1 MSDELSRVVDWM
13 DDVLD
18 WLREPMTTM
27 PVDRVL
33 ERLRGAFQVNVT
45 SWSSMKG
52 PVMTGMILNPTDAMA
67 IHAATMEEFRSGL
80 HRDCHPLT
88 AWYDRTPST
97 DPQTSDRVPYGLVP
111 AARRSILVAPLQ
123 RLGLE
128 QQMTIYYRRQG
139 PSGCFFVVARDRRD
153 FDDDDLLVARYVQRS
168 LVTLDRQTC
177 ALRGRVA
184 TAEDPGTHLGLTGR
198 ELAVLQLISD
208 GFSTR
213 QSARRLACSP
223 RTVEK
228 HLQHAYRKLGV
239 RDRVNAIRVARL
251 ARAVV
256 ERVPAAS
263 ATSA

>member
-1 MSDELSRVVDWM
+1 MSDQLSRVVDWM

-33 ERLRGAFQVNVT
+33 ARLRGAFRVNVT
-45 SWSSMKG
+45 SWSSMEG

-67 IHAATMEEFRSGL
+67 SHAATMEEFRAGL

-97 DPQTSDRVPYGLVP
+97 DPQTCDRVPYGLVP

-128 QQMTIYYRRQG
+128 QQMTIYYRREG
-139 PSGCFFVVARDRRD
+139 AGGAIFVVARDRLD

-177 ALRGRVA
+177 ALRARIVA
-184 TAEDPGTHLGLTGR
+184 DDPGTHLGLTGR

-213 QSARRLACSP
+213 QSAHRLACSP

-256 ERVPAAS
+256 ERIPAPS
-263 ATSA
+263 APIA

>member
-13 DDVLD
+13 DDVLC

-45 SWSSMKG
+45 SWSSMEG
-52 PVMTGMILNPTDAMA
+52 QLMTGMILNPADAMA
-67 IHAATMEEFRSGL
+67 IHAATMEEFRAGL

-88 AWYDRTPST
+88 AWYDRTSST

-139 PSGCFFVVARDRRD
+139 VSGCFFVVARDRFD
-153 FDDDDLLVARYVQRS
+153 FDDGDLLVARYVQRS

-177 ALRGRVA
+177 ALQGRVA
-184 TAEDPGTHLGLTGR
+184 TADDPGTRLGLTGR
-198 ELAVLQLISD
+198 ELAVLQLLSD
-208 GFSTR
+208 GYSTR
-213 QSARRLACSP
+213 QAARRLACSP

-228 HLQHAYRKLGV
+228 HLQHVYRKIGV
-239 RDRVNAIRVARL
+239 RDRLNAIRVARL
-251 ARAVV
+251 ACAVV
-256 ERVPAAS
+256 ERVPGSS
-263 ATSA
+263 APIA